1 VVVVSCAAPTGGRD
15 AEIAMLA
22 FFLRLFDTSGF
33 PPRWE
38 CGAAWA
44 QEPAVGWIHIFSDLA
59 VFAAY
64 TAIPLMLLYFVF
76 HKKTGAFLPIFW
88 LFAVFILACGT
99 VHLVEATIFWHPW
112 YRLSALV
119 KLITAVASVG
129 TVVAL
134 VPQMPKFLSLRMP
147 EELEHE
153 IAERKRAEAE
163 AARANRAKGEF
174 LANMSHEIRT
184 PMNGIIGMT
193 ELALD
198 TELSAEQ
205 RRYLETVKSSGN
217 ALLSLINDILDFS
230 KIEAKK
236 LDLEEIPFVLRDD
249 LGDCMETLAFRGHAK
264 GLEIACHVRP
274 DVPDHLIGDPGRLRQ
289 VIVNLV
295 GNAIKFTQAGE
306 VVVQVATKERHD
318 DHVVLAFSITDTGIG
333 IPRDKQARMF
343 EAFEQAD
350 SSTTREYGGTGLG
363 LAISKQLVE
372 LMHGEIGI
380 ESDVGKGTT
389 FRFTARFKLQPKPA
403 AGRDSHL
410 DYLQGLRVLVVD
422 DNETNRFILQ
432 EITNVWGMTPTVA
445 TSVDEAIAALEK
457 ARSDGQPIQ
466 LVLTDM
472 YMPRRDGFALI
483 EWLRARPEYAD
494 VRVMIL
500 SSGPTADH
508 RARAKELHVASYL
521 TKPVRQST
529 LFDAIATALGPAEL
543 LPAAPAAAPASE
555 LAQVAR
561 PLQILLAEDNPV
573 NQMTATTMFEKL
585 GHAVVVANNGRQAI
599 DKLNEQAFDVVFMD
613 VQMPEMDGVTATGEI
628 RKQEQAT
635 GKHIP
640 IVAMT
645 AHAMKG
651 DKEKCLEAGM
661 DDYVSKPIRRKDL
674 AEVIARI
681 VERFLTPA
689 AENGESA
696 DAPAAYAN
704 EGSRMILDEA
714 ALLEECDNDKSML
727 IRMVEIFDRDA
738 RDRLPRLR
746 EVVRSGDAEAV
757 KQEAHALKGGIG
769 AFYARAAY
777 DTAYVLEKMG
787 ADGNLSNAQTTL
799 QTLESQLQ
807 SLRQKLDELIRG

>member
-1 VVVVSCAAPTGGRD
+1 MPCGSRLSSARGEAIRGRPRGRVPIAAARSAGLPRPAAEI
-15 AEIAMLA
+15 AEIAMLE
-22 FFLRLFDTSGF
+22 FFSRLFDTSGF
-33 PPRWE
+33 PARWN
-38 CGAAWA
+38 CGSAWA
-44 QEPAVGWIHIFSDLA
+44 QEPAVGWIHIVSDLA

-64 TAIPLMLLYFVF
+64 TAIPVMLLYFVF

-99 VHLVEATIFWHPW
+99 GHLVEATLFWHPW

-119 KLITAVASVG
+119 KLVTAGASVA

-249 LGDCMETLAFRGHAK
+249 LGDCIETLAFRGHAK

-289 VIVNLV
+289 VVVNLV

-306 VVVQVATKERHD
+306 VVVQVGTKERQD
-318 DHVVLAFSITDTGIG
+318 DNVVLEFTITDTGIG
-333 IPRDKQARMF
+333 IPKDKQARMF

-350 SSTTREYGGTGLG
+350 TSTTREYGGTGLG
-363 LAISKQLVE
+363 LAISKQLVV
-372 LMHGEIGI
+372 LMQGEIAI
-380 ESDVGKGTT
+380 ESELGKGTT
-389 FRFTARFKLQPKPA
+389 FRFTARFKLQPMPA
-403 AGRDSHL
+403 ADRRQSQQ

-432 EITNVWGMTPTVA
+432 EITSVWGLKPAVA
-445 TSVDEAIAALEK
+445 SSVDEAIATLEE
-457 ARSDGQPIQ
+457 AQSSGQPIQ

-483 EWLRARPEYAD
+483 EWLRASPAYAD
-494 VRVMIL
+494 VRVIIL
-500 SSGPTADH
+500 SSGPTPEH
-508 RARAKELHVASYL
+508 RARAKEMHVASYL

-529 LFDAIATALGPAEL
+529 LFDAIATAIGPAEV
-543 LPAAPAAAPASE
+543 LPVAPAAVAPDHGG
-555 LAQVAR
+555 R

-573 NQMTATTMFEKL
+573 NQMTATTMLEKL
-585 GHAVVVANNGRQAI
+585 GHAGELANNGHQAN
-599 DKLNEQAFDVVFMD
+599 DKINEQKFDVVFMD

-628 RKQEQAT
+628 RKREQAT
-635 GKHIP
+635 GRHIP

-674 AEVIARI
+674 ADVLARI
-681 VERFLTPA
+681 VERFLTEAPADGEPA
-689 AENGESA
+689 AA
-696 DAPAAYAN
+696 AATDAH
-704 EGSRMILDEA
+704 EGSRMILDEE
-714 ALLEECDNDKSML
+714 ALLEECDNDK
-727 IRMVEIFDRDA
+727 
-738 RDRLPRLR
+738 
-746 EVVRSGDAEAV
+746 
-757 KQEAHALKGGIG
+757 
-769 AFYARAAY
+769 
-777 DTAYVLEKMG
+777 T
-787 ADGNLSNAQTTL
+787 
-799 QTLESQLQ
+799 
-807 SLRQKLDELIRG
+807 

>member
-1 VVVVSCAAPTGGRD
+1 
-15 AEIAMLA
+15 MLA
-22 FFLRLFDTSGF
+22 SIWQLFDTSGF
-33 PPRWE
+33 PRRWD
-38 CGAAWA
+38 CGTGWTE
-44 QEPAVGWIHIFSDLA
+44 EPLVGWIHVGSDLA

-64 TAIPLMLLYFVF
+64 TAIPLMLLYFIF

-112 YRLSALV
+112 YRLSAVV
-119 KLITAVASVG
+119 KLITAIASVA
-129 TVVAL
+129 TVAAL

-147 EELEHE
+147 EELERE

-249 LGDCMETLAFRGHAK
+249 LGDCIETLAFRGHAK

-295 GNAIKFTQAGE
+295 GNAIKFTHAGE
-306 VVVQVATKERHD
+306 VVVHVRARERRD
-318 DHVVLAFSITDTGIG
+318 DHVVLDFSIKDTGIG
-333 IPRDKQARMF
+333 IPKDKQARMF

-350 SSTTREYGGTGLG
+350 TSTTREYGGTGLG

-372 LMHGEIGI
+372 LMQGEISI
-380 ESDVGKGTT
+380 ESAPGQGTT
-389 FRFTARFKLQPKPA
+389 FHFTTRFKLQPKA
-403 AGRDSHL
+403 ATDRRPQQE
-410 DYLQGLRVLVVD
+410 YLQGLRVLVVD

-432 EITNVWGMTPTVA
+432 EITNVWGMKPTMA
-445 TSVDEAIAALEK
+445 SSVDEAIVILEQGK
-457 ARSDGQPIQ
+457 ARGEPIE

-483 EWLRARPEYAD
+483 EWLRSRPEYAN

-500 SSGPTADH
+500 SSGPTAEH
-508 RARAKELHVASYL
+508 RARAKEMHVASYL

-529 LFDAIATALGPAEL
+529 LFDAIATAIGPPEL
-543 LPAAPAAAPASE
+543 LTAAPAAAPAADQSPT
-555 LAQVAR
+555 VR
-561 PLQILLAEDNPV
+561 PLQVLLAEDNPV
-573 NQMTATTMFEKL
+573 NQLTATTMLEKL
-585 GHAVVVANNGRQAI
+585 GHTVVVANNGRQAI
-599 DKLNEQAFDVVFMD
+599 DKLNEQKFDIVFMD

-628 RKQEQAT
+628 RKGEKAT
-635 GKHIP
+635 GKHMP

-674 AEVIARI
+674 AEVITRI
-681 VERFLTPA
+681 VERFLIEKPT
-689 AENGESA
+689 NGQSA
-696 DAPAAYAN
+696 DTTDTR
-704 EGSRMILDEA
+704 GGGQMILDEE
-714 ALLEECDNDKSML
+714 ALLEECDNDKGML
-727 IRMVEIFDRDA
+727 RRMVEIFDRDA
-738 RDRLPRLR
+738 RERLPRLR
-746 EVVRSGDAEAV
+746 EAVKTGDAVTV

-769 AFYARAAY
+769 TFYAKEAY
-777 DTAYVLEKMG
+777 DTAYDLERMG
-787 ADGNLSNAQTTL
+787 GDGKLTNAQATL

-807 SLRQKLDELIRG
+807 TLRKRLDELIQS

>member
-1 VVVVSCAAPTGGRD
+1 
-15 AEIAMLA
+15 MLE
-22 FFLRLFDTSGF
+22 FFWRLFDTSGF

-99 VHLVEATIFWHPW
+99 VHLVEATLFWHPW

-119 KLITAVASVG
+119 KLITAGASVA
-129 TVVAL
+129 TVGAL
-134 VPQMPKFLSLRMP
+134 VPQMPKFLALRMP
-147 EELEHE
+147 QELERE
-153 IAERKRAEAE
+153 IAERKRAEAD

-198 TELSAEQ
+198 TDLSAEQ
-205 RRYLETVKSSGN
+205 RRYLETVKSSGS

-249 LGDCMETLAFRGHAK
+249 LGECIETLAFRGHAK

-295 GNAIKFTQAGE
+295 GNAIKFTNAGE
-306 VVVQVATKERHD
+306 VVVYVRTRERHD
-318 DHVVLAFSITDTGIG
+318 DNVVLEFSITDTGIG
-333 IPRDKQARMF
+333 IPKDKQLRMF

-350 SSTTREYGGTGLG
+350 TSTTREYGGTGLG

-372 LMHGEIGI
+372 LMQGEIAI
-380 ESDVGKGTT
+380 ESELGKGTT
-389 FRFTARFKLQPKPA
+389 FRFTVRFKLQPKPA
-403 AGRDSHL
+403 ADHRESQQDS
-410 DYLQGLRVLVVD
+410 LQGLRVLVVD

-432 EITNVWGMTPTVA
+432 EITSVWGMKPAVA
-445 TSVDEAIAALEK
+445 SSVDEAVATLEK
-457 ARSDGQPIQ
+457 AQGSGQPIQ

-483 EWLRARPEYAD
+483 EWLRTRPEYAD

-500 SSGPTADH
+500 SSGPTAEH
-508 RARAKELHVASYL
+508 RARAKEMRVASYL

-529 LFDAIATALGPAEL
+529 LFDAIATAVGPAQG
-543 LPAAPAAAPASE
+543 LPVRSIPAPADVG
-555 LAQVAR
+555 QDHGGR
-561 PLQILLAEDNPV
+561 PLRILLAEDNPV
-573 NQMTATTMFEKL
+573 NQMTATTMLEKL
-585 GHAVVVANNGRQAI
+585 GHAVVVANNGREAI
-599 DKLNEQAFDVVFMD
+599 DKINEQKFDVVFMD
-613 VQMPEMDGVTATGEI
+613 VQMPEVDGVTATGEL
-628 RKQEQAT
+628 RKREQAT
-635 GKHIP
+635 GRHIP

-674 AEVIARI
+674 ADVLARI
-681 VERFLTPA
+681 VERFLTEAPADGEPA
-689 AENGESA
+689 AASA
-696 DAPAAYAN
+696 TDAN
-704 EGSRMILDEA
+704 EGGRMILDEA
-714 ALLEECDNDKSML
+714 ALLEECDNDKAL
-727 IRMVEIFDRDA
+727 LRRMVEIFDRDA
-738 RDRLPRLR
+738 GERLPRLR
-746 EVVRSGDAEAV
+746 EAIRAGTAEAV
-757 KQEAHALKGGIG
+757 KQDAHALKGGIG
-769 AFYARAAY
+769 TFYAKAAY
-777 DTAYVLEKMG
+777 DTAYALEKMG
-787 ADGNLSNAQTTL
+787 ADGNLSNARATL
-799 QTLESQLQ
+799 QTLEGELQ
-807 SLRQKLDELIRG
+807 SLRQRLDELIQS

>member
-1 VVVVSCAAPTGGRD
+1 
-15 AEIAMLA
+15 MLA
-22 FFLRLFDTSGF
+22 FFLELFDTSGF
-33 PPRWE
+33 PPRWD
-38 CGAAWA
+38 CGTAWA
-44 QEPAVGWIHIFSDLA
+44 LEPAVGWIHIFSDLA

-119 KLITAVASVG
+119 KLITAVASVA
-129 TVVAL
+129 TVMAL

-163 AARANRAKGEF
+163 AARANRAKGDF

-205 RRYLETVKSSGN
+205 RRYLETVRSSGN

-249 LGDCMETLAFRGHAK
+249 LGDCIETLAFRGHAK

-295 GNAIKFTQAGE
+295 GNGIKFTHAGE
-306 VVVQVATKERHD
+306 VVVHVRAKQRQED
-318 DHVVLAFSITDTGIG
+318 SVVLEFSIRDTGIG
-333 IPRDKQARMF
+333 IPKEKQPRMF

-350 SSTTREYGGTGLG
+350 TSTTREYGGTGLG

-372 LMHGEIGI
+372 LMHGQIGI
-380 ESDVGKGTT
+380 ESEAGKGTT
-389 FRFTARFKLQPKPA
+389 FHFTARFKLQPKPA
-403 AGRDSHL
+403 ADRRQSQQ
-410 DYLQGLRVLVVD
+410 DYLQGLRLLVVD

-432 EITNVWGMTPTVA
+432 EITNVWGMKPAVA
-445 TSVDEAIAALEK
+445 SGVDEAIAILEQAK
-457 ARSDGQPIQ
+457 AGGQPIE

-483 EWLRARPEYAD
+483 EWLRGRPEYAD

-500 SSGPTADH
+500 SSGPTAEH
-508 RARAKELHVASYL
+508 RARAREMQVVSYL

-529 LFDAIATALGPAEL
+529 LFDAIATAIGPAG
-543 LPAAPAAAPASE
+543 ATAPAAAAAAVE
-555 LAQVAR
+555 QNHAVR

-585 GHAVVVANNGRQAI
+585 GHAVVVANDGRQALA
-599 DKLNEQAFDVVFMD
+599 KLNEQKFDIVFMD

-628 RKQEQAT
+628 RKSENLT
-635 GKHIP
+635 GRHIP

-674 AEVIARI
+674 ADVIARI
-681 VERFLTPA
+681 VARFLTEVPA
-689 AENGESA
+689 NGQSTAASA
-696 DAPAAYAN
+696 TDAH
-704 EGSRMILDEA
+704 EGDPMILDEA
-714 ALLEECDNDKSML
+714 ALLEECDNDKGML
-727 IRMVEIFDRDA
+727 RRMVEIFDRDA
-738 RDRLPRLR
+738 RERLPRLR
-746 EVVRSGDAEAV
+746 EAVRTGAAV
-757 KQEAHALKGGIG
+757 TVNQEAHALKGGIG
-769 AFYARAAY
+769 TFYAKAAY
-777 DTAYVLEKMG
+777 DTAYALEKMG
-787 ADGNLSNAQTTL
+787 ADGNLSNDAEATL
-799 QTLESQLQ
+799 HTLESQLQ
-807 SLRQKLDELIRG
+807 SLRQKLDELIQS

>member
-1 VVVVSCAAPTGGRD
+1 
-15 AEIAMLA
+15 MFA
-22 FFLRLFDTSGF
+22 FFSRLFDTSGF
-33 PPRWE
+33 PARWY
-38 CGAAWA
+38 CGDAWA
-44 QEPAVGWIHIFSDLA
+44 REPMVGWIHIVSDLA

-76 HKKTGAFLPIFW
+76 HKKTGIFLPIFW

-99 VHLVEATIFWHPW
+99 VHLVEAIIFWHPW

-119 KLITAVASVG
+119 KLITAVASVA
-129 TVVAL
+129 TVAAL
-134 VPQMPKFLSLRMP
+134 APAMPKFLSLRMP
-147 EELEHE
+147 QELEHE
-153 IAERKRAEAE
+153 IAERKRAEA
-163 AARANRAKGEF
+163 AAAQANRAKGEF

-193 ELALD
+193 DLALD

-236 LDLEEIPFVLRDD
+236 LDLEEVPFVLRDD
-249 LGDCMETLAFRGHAK
+249 LSECIETLAFRGHAK

-274 DVPDHLIGDPGRLRQ
+274 DVPDHLLGDPGRLRQ

-295 GNAIKFTQAGE
+295 GNAIKFTHAGE
-306 VVVQVATKERHD
+306 VVVHVVVKERHD
-318 DHVVLAFSITDTGIG
+318 DYVVLGFSITDTGIG
-333 IPRDKQARMF
+333 IPKHKQARMF

-350 SSTTREYGGTGLG
+350 TSTTREYGGTGLG

-380 ESDVGKGTT
+380 DSEVNKGTT
-389 FRFTARFKLQPKPA
+389 FHFTARFKLQPKPP
-403 AGRDSHL
+403 AGRDSQP

-432 EITNVWGMTPTVA
+432 EITNVWGMKPTVA
-445 TSVDEAIAALEK
+445 TGVDEAIAALEE
-457 ARSDGQPIQ
+457 AQSNGQPIQ

-483 EWLRARPEYAD
+483 EWLRARPEYAN

-500 SSGPTADH
+500 SSGPTAEH
-508 RARAKELHVASYL
+508 RARARELRVASYL

-529 LFDAIATALGPAEL
+529 LFDAIATALGPAEV
-543 LPAAPAAAPASE
+543 LPAAPAAAPVPA
-555 LAQVAR
+555 LAAAR
-561 PLQILLAEDNPV
+561 ALQILLAEDNPV

-585 GHAVVVANNGRQAI
+585 GHVVVVANNGRQAI

-651 DKEKCLEAGM
+651 DKEKCLAAGM
-661 DDYVSKPIRRKDL
+661 DDYVAKPIRRKDL
-674 AEVIARI
+674 SEVLARI

-689 AENGESA
+689 TANEEPAAAAGA
-696 DAPAAYAN
+696 DAN
-704 EGSRMILDEA
+704 EDKGMILDEE

-727 IRMVEIFDRDA
+727 GRMVEIFDRDN

-746 EVVRSGDAEAV
+746 EAVRSGDAVAV
-757 KQEAHALKGGIG
+757 KEEAHALKGGIG
-769 AFYARAAY
+769 AFYAKAAY
-777 DTAYVLEKMG
+777 ETAYVLEKMG
-787 ADGNLSNAQTTL
+787 ADGNLSNAQATL

-807 SLRQKLDELIRG
+807 SLRRKLDELIQS

>member
-1 VVVVSCAAPTGGRD
+1 
-15 AEIAMLA
+15 MLA
-22 FFLRLFDTSGF
+22 FFSWLFDTSGF
-33 PPRWE
+33 PPRWD

-44 QEPAVGWIHIFSDLA
+44 EEPAVGWIHIFSDLA

-64 TAIPLMLLYFVF
+64 TAIPVMLLYFVF
-76 HKKTGAFLPIFW
+76 RKKTGAFLPIFW

-99 VHLVEATIFWHPW
+99 VHLVEATLFWYPW

-119 KLITAVASVG
+119 KLITGVASVA

-163 AARANRAKGEF
+163 AARANHAKGEF

-249 LGDCMETLAFRGHAK
+249 LGDCIETLAFRGHAK
-264 GLEIACHVRP
+264 GLEIACHVKP

-295 GNAIKFTQAGE
+295 GNAIKFTLAGE
-306 VVVQVATKERHD
+306 VVVQVGTKERQD
-318 DHVVLAFSITDTGIG
+318 DNVFLEFSITDTGIG
-333 IPRDKQARMF
+333 IPKEKQARMF

-350 SSTTREYGGTGLG
+350 TSTTREYGGTGLG

-380 ESDVGKGTT
+380 ESEVGKGTI

-403 AGRDSHL
+403 ANRRESQQ

-432 EITNVWGMTPTVA
+432 EITSVWGMKPA
-445 TSVDEAIAALEK
+445 GASGVDEAIATLERAQSIGK
-457 ARSDGQPIQ
+457 PIQ

-483 EWLRARPEYAD
+483 EWLRSKPEYAD
-494 VRVMIL
+494 VKVMIL
-500 SSGPTADH
+500 SSGPTAEH
-508 RARAKELHVASYL
+508 RARAKEMHVASYM

-529 LFDAIATALGPAEL
+529 LFDAIATAIGPAEM
-543 LPAAPAAAPASE
+543 LPAVPATAPAA
-555 LAQVAR
+555 VALDHGGH

-573 NQMTATTMFEKL
+573 NQMTATTMLEKL

-599 DKLNEQAFDVVFMD
+599 DKINEQKFDIVFMD
-613 VQMPEMDGVTATGEI
+613 VQMPEMDGMAATGEI
-628 RKQEQAT
+628 RKREQAT
-635 GKHIP
+635 ERHIP

-674 AEVIARI
+674 ADVIARI
-681 VERFLTPA
+681 VERFLTEAP
-689 AENGESA
+689 ENGELAAASA
-696 DAPAAYAN
+696 TDAN
-704 EGSRMILDEA
+704 EGSQMILDEA
-714 ALLEECDNDKSML
+714 ALLEECDNDKALLS
-727 IRMVEIFDRDA
+727 RMVEIFDRDA
-738 RDRLPRLR
+738 RERLPRLR
-746 EVVRSGDAEAV
+746 EAVRAGTAVAV

-769 AFYARAAY
+769 TFFAKAAY
-777 DTAYVLEKMG
+777 DTAYALEKMG
-787 ADGNLSNAQTTL
+787 ADGNLSDAQATL

-807 SLRQKLDELIRG
+807 TLRQKLDELIRP

>member
-1 VVVVSCAAPTGGRD
+1 
-15 AEIAMLA
+15 MLM
-22 FFLRLFDTSGF
+22 FFSKLFDTSGF
-33 PPRWE
+33 PPRWQ
-38 CGAAWA
+38 CGSAWA
-44 QEPAVGWIHIFSDLA
+44 EEPMVGWMHILSDLA

-76 HKKTGAFLPIFW
+76 HKKTGVFLPIFW
-88 LFAVFILACGT
+88 LFAVFILACGC

-112 YRLSALV
+112 YRLSALI
-119 KLITAVASVG
+119 KLITAVASVA

-153 IAERKRAEAE
+153 ITERKLAEAA
-163 AARANRAKGEF
+163 AARANQAKGEF

-198 TELSAEQ
+198 TELTLEQ

-230 KIEAKK
+230 KIEARK
-236 LDLEEIPFVLRDD
+236 LDLEEVPFTLRDD

-264 GLEIACHVRP
+264 GLEIACHVKP

-289 VIVNLV
+289 IVVNLV
-295 GNAIKFTQAGE
+295 GNAIKFTPAGE
-306 VVVQVATKERHD
+306 VVVHVGTKKREA
-318 DHVVLAFSITDTGIG
+318 DHVVLEFSITDTGIG
-333 IPRDKQARMF
+333 IPKDKQARMF

-350 SSTTREYGGTGLG
+350 TSTTREYGGTGLG

-372 LMHGEIGI
+372 LMHGDIGI
-380 ESDVGKGTT
+380 ESDIGKGTT
-389 FRFTARFKLQPKPA
+389 FHFTAAFKLQPKLPA
-403 AGRDSHL
+403 SRHESMRE
-410 DYLQGLRVLVVD
+410 YLQGLKVLVVD

-432 EITNVWGMTPTVA
+432 EMTSVWGMSPAVA
-445 TSVDEAIAALEK
+445 TSVDEAIEEIEK
-457 ARSDGQPIQ
+457 AQRNGQPIQ

-472 YMPRRDGFALI
+472 YMPRRDGFDLI
-483 EWLRARPEYAD
+483 EWLRSRPEYAETK
-494 VRVMIL
+494 VMIL
-500 SSGPTADH
+500 SSGPTSEH
-508 RARAKELHVASYL
+508 RTRARELNVASYL

-529 LFDAIATALGPAEL
+529 LFDAIATAMGPSEAL
-543 LPAAPAAAPASE
+543 TAMPASVPVD
-555 LAQVAR
+555 ADQTVR
-561 PLQILLAEDNPV
+561 PLQVLLAEDNPV
-573 NQMTATTMFEKL
+573 NQMTATTMLQKL
-585 GHAVVVANNGRQAI
+585 GHTVVVANNGRQAI
-599 DKLNEQAFDVVFMD
+599 EKINEQKFDIVFMD
-613 VQMPEMDGVTATGEI
+613 VQMPEMDGTAATGAI
-628 RKQEQAT
+628 RQSEQAT

-681 VERFLTPA
+681 AERFLNADQAKEQA
-689 AENGESA
+689 AESSP
-696 DAPAAYAN
+696 DAHEN
-704 EGSRMILDEA
+704 STMILDEA
-714 ALLEECDNDKSML
+714 SLLVECDDDREL
-727 IRMVEIFDRDA
+727 LGRMVEIFDRDA
-738 RDRLPRLR
+738 QGRLPKLR
-746 EVVRSGDAEAV
+746 EAVRSGNAVVV

-769 AFYARAAY
+769 TFFASEAY
-777 DTAYVLEKMG
+777 DTAYALEKMG
-787 ADGNLSNAQTTL
+787 TDGRLDEAETTL
-799 QTLESQLQ
+799 RTLEHQLQ
-807 SLRQKLDELIRG
+807 RLRQKLDELIRS

>member
-1 VVVVSCAAPTGGRD
+1 
-15 AEIAMLA
+15 MLT
-22 FFLRLFDTSGF
+22 FLSQLFDTSGF
-33 PPRWE
+33 PPRWD
-38 CGAAWA
+38 CGTGWA
-44 QEPAVGWIHIFSDLA
+44 DAPAVGWIHIFSDLA

-76 HKKTGAFLPIFW
+76 QKKTGAFLPIFW

-99 VHLVEATIFWHPW
+99 VHLVEATLFWHPW

-119 KLITAVASVG
+119 KAITAVASVA
-129 TVVAL
+129 TVGAL

-147 EELEHE
+147 QELEHE

-198 TELSAEQ
+198 TELNAEQ
-205 RRYLETVKSSGN
+205 RRYLETVRSSGN

-264 GLEIACHVRP
+264 GLEIACHVKP

-295 GNAIKFTQAGE
+295 GNAIKFTHTGE
-306 VVVQVATKERHD
+306 VVVHVSTKERQD
-318 DHVVLAFSITDTGIG
+318 DAVVLVFSITDTGIG
-333 IPRDKQARMF
+333 IPKDKQARLF

-350 SSTTREYGGTGLG
+350 TSTTREYGGTGLG

-372 LMHGEIGI
+372 LMNGEIGI
-380 ESDVGKGTT
+380 ESEVGKGTT
-389 FRFTARFKLQPKPA
+389 FRFMARFKLQPKPA
-403 AGRDSHL
+403 ADPRKSHQ
-410 DYLQGLRVLVVD
+410 DYLQELPVLVVD

-432 EITNVWGMTPTVA
+432 EITSVWGMKPTAVS
-445 TSVDEAIAALEK
+445 SVDEAIATLEQ
-457 ARSDGQPIQ
+457 AQSSGRPIQ

-472 YMPRRDGFALI
+472 YMPKRDGFALI

-500 SSGPTADH
+500 SSGPTPEH

-529 LFDAIATALGPAEL
+529 LFDAIATAIGPAEL
-543 LPAAPAAAPASE
+543 LPTSPTPAASTG
-555 LAQVAR
+555 LDHGSR
-561 PLQILLAEDNPV
+561 PLDILLAEDNPV

-599 DKLNEQAFDVVFMD
+599 EKIDEQKFDVVFMD
-613 VQMPEMDGVTATGEI
+613 VQMPEMDGLTATSEI
-628 RKQEQAT
+628 RKREQGT
-635 GKHIP
+635 GRHIP

-651 DKEKCLEAGM
+651 DKEKCLDAGM

-674 AEVIARI
+674 ADALARI
-681 VERFLTPA
+681 VERFLNETPSDRELGA
-689 AENGESA
+689 ASA
-696 DAPAAYAN
+696 NDVN
-704 EGSRMILDEA
+704 ERSRMILDEA
-714 ALLEECDNDKSML
+714 ALLEECDNDKAL
-727 IRMVEIFDRDA
+727 LRRMVEIFERDA
-738 RDRLPRLR
+738 RERLPRLHEAVGAGAA
-746 EVVRSGDAEAV
+746 EVV

-769 AFYARAAY
+769 TFYAKAAY
-777 DTAYVLEKMG
+777 DSAHALEKMG
-787 ADGNLSNAQTTL
+787 SDGNLSNARTTL
-799 QTLESQLQ
+799 QTLENQLR
-807 SLRQKLDELIRG
+807 SLREKLDELIQS

>member
-1 VVVVSCAAPTGGRD
+1 
-15 AEIAMLA
+15 MLA
-22 FFLRLFDTSGF
+22 FFLKLFDTSGF
-33 PPRWE
+33 PPRWD
-38 CGAAWA
+38 CGTAWA
-44 QEPAVGWIHIFSDLA
+44 QEPAVGWIHVLSDLA

-119 KLITAVASVG
+119 KLITAVASVT
-129 TVVAL
+129 TVMAL

-153 IAERKRAEAE
+153 IVERKRAEAE
-163 AARANRAKGEF
+163 AARANRAKGDF

-193 ELALD
+193 DLALD

-205 RRYLETVKSSGN
+205 RRYLETVRSSGN
-217 ALLSLINDILDFS
+217 ALLGLINDILDFS

-249 LGDCMETLAFRGHAK
+249 LGDCIETLAFRGHAK

-274 DVPDHLIGDPGRLRQ
+274 DVPDHLMGDPGRLRQ

-295 GNAIKFTQAGE
+295 GNAIKFTHAGE
-306 VVVQVATKERHD
+306 VVVHVGTKERQD
-318 DHVVLAFSITDTGIG
+318 DSVVLEFSIRDTGIG
-333 IPRDKQARMF
+333 IPKEKQPRMF

-350 SSTTREYGGTGLG
+350 TSTTREYGGTGLG

-372 LMHGEIGI
+372 LMHGDIGI
-380 ESDVGKGTT
+380 ESEVGKGTT

-403 AGRDSHL
+403 ANRRQSQQ

-432 EITNVWGMTPTVA
+432 EITNVWGMKPAVA
-445 TSVDEAIAALEK
+445 SGVDEAIAILEQAK
-457 ARSDGQPIQ
+457 ASGQPIE

-500 SSGPTADH
+500 SSGPTAEH
-508 RARAKELHVASYL
+508 RTRAREMRVASYL

-529 LFDAIATALGPAEL
+529 LFDAIATAIGPAEV
-543 LPAAPAAAPASE
+543 ATTAARAPAGVEQDRA
-555 LAQVAR
+555 VR
-561 PLQILLAEDNPV
+561 PLKILLAEDNPV

-585 GHAVVVANNGRQAI
+585 GHAVVVANDGRQALDRI
-599 DKLNEQAFDVVFMD
+599 NEQKFDIVFMD
-613 VQMPEMDGVTATGEI
+613 VQMPEMDGLAATGEI
-628 RKQEQAT
+628 RKSEKST
-635 GKHIP
+635 HRHIP

-674 AEVIARI
+674 TDVIARI
-681 VERFLTPA
+681 VERFLT
-689 AENGESA
+689 E
-696 DAPAAYAN
+696 APATEQSLAASATDAH
-704 EGSRMILDEA
+704 EGGQMILDESA
-714 ALLEECDNDKSML
+714 A
-727 IRMVEIFDRDA
+727 
-738 RDRLPRLR
+738 PGG
-746 EVVRSGDAEAV
+746 VRQRQGDASP
-757 KQEAHALKGGIG
+757 HGGDLRPRCRSAAAKAARG
-769 AFYARAAY
+769 GTHRRCRYRAARGPRPQRRHRY
-777 DTAYVLEKMG
+777 L
-787 ADGNLSNAQTTL
+787 LRQR
-799 QTLESQLQ
+799 
-807 SLRQKLDELIRG
+807 SLRHGLRAGKDGSRRQPEQRPGDSARPREPIADLTPETR

>member
-1 VVVVSCAAPTGGRD
+1 
-15 AEIAMLA
+15 MLA
-22 FFLRLFDTSGF
+22 FFSQLFDTSGF
-33 PPRWE
+33 PPRWD

-44 QEPAVGWIHIFSDLA
+44 EEPAVGWIHIFSDLA

-64 TAIPLMLLYFVF
+64 TAIPVMLLYFVF

-99 VHLVEATIFWHPW
+99 VHLVEAIIFWHPW

-119 KLITAVASVG
+119 KLITAVASVA
-129 TVVAL
+129 TVTAL

-249 LGDCMETLAFRGHAK
+249 LGDCIETLAFRGHAK
-264 GLEIACHVRP
+264 GLEIACHVKP

-295 GNAIKFTQAGE
+295 GNAIKFTHAGE
-306 VVVQVATKERHD
+306 IVVRVGTKERQD
-318 DHVVLAFSITDTGIG
+318 DTVVLEFSITDTGIG
-333 IPRDKQARMF
+333 IPKDKQARLF
-343 EAFEQAD
+343 KVFEQAD
-350 SSTTREYGGTGLG
+350 TSTTREYGGTGLG

-380 ESDVGKGTT
+380 ESEVGKGTT
-389 FRFTARFKLQPKPA
+389 FHFTARFKLQPKPA
-403 AGRDSHL
+403 TDRRESQQ

-432 EITNVWGMTPTVA
+432 EITSVWGMKPAVA
-445 TSVDEAIAALEK
+445 SGVDEAIATLEK
-457 ARSDGQPIQ
+457 AQSSGQPIQ

-483 EWLRARPEYAD
+483 EWLRASPEYAD

-500 SSGPTADH
+500 SSGPTAEH
-508 RARAKELHVASYL
+508 RARATEMHVASYL

-529 LFDAIATALGPAEL
+529 LFDAIATAIGPAEV
-543 LPAAPAAAPASE
+543 LPVAPAAVG
-555 LAQVAR
+555 QDHGGR

-573 NQMTATTMFEKL
+573 NQMTATTMLEKL
-585 GHAVVVANNGRQAI
+585 GHAVVVANNGLQAI
-599 DKLNEQAFDVVFMD
+599 DKINEQKFDVVFMD

-628 RKQEQAT
+628 RKREQAT
-635 GKHIP
+635 GRHIP

-674 AEVIARI
+674 ADVLARI
-681 VERFLTPA
+681 VERFLSEALANGEPA
-689 AENGESA
+689 AASA
-696 DAPAAYAN
+696 TDAN

-714 ALLEECDNDKSML
+714 ALLEECDNDKAL
-727 IRMVEIFDRDA
+727 ISRMVEIFDRDA
-738 RDRLPRLR
+738 RERLPRLR
-746 EVVRSGDAEAV
+746 EAVRAGTAVAV
-757 KQEAHALKGGIG
+757 KEEAHALKGGIG
-769 AFYARAAY
+769 TFYAKAAY
-777 DTAYVLEKMG
+777 DTAYALEKMG
-787 ADGNLSNAQTTL
+787 ADGNLGNAQATL

-807 SLRQKLDELIRG
+807 SLRQKLDELIQS

>member
-1 VVVVSCAAPTGGRD
+1 
-15 AEIAMLA
+15 MLA
-22 FFLRLFDTSGF
+22 FMLELFDTTGF
-33 PPRWE
+33 PRRWD
-38 CGAAWA
+38 CGTAWA
-44 QEPAVGWIHIFSDLA
+44 QEPMVGWIHVFSDLA

-64 TAIPLMLLYFVF
+64 TAIPLMLLYFIF

-112 YRLSALV
+112 YRLSALM
-119 KLITAVASVG
+119 KLITAVASVA
-129 TVVAL
+129 TVAAL

-147 EELEHE
+147 EELERE

-205 RRYLETVKSSGN
+205 RRYMETVKSSGN

-236 LDLEEIPFVLRDD
+236 LDLEEVPFVLRDD
-249 LGDCMETLAFRGHAK
+249 LGDCIETLAFRGHAK

-295 GNAIKFTQAGE
+295 GNAIKFTHAGE
-306 VVVQVATKERHD
+306 VVVHVRARERRD
-318 DHVVLAFSITDTGIG
+318 DSVILEFSIKDTGIG

-350 SSTTREYGGTGLG
+350 TSTTREYGGTGLG

-380 ESDVGKGTT
+380 ESEAGKGTN

-403 AGRDSHL
+403 ADRRHSQQ

-432 EITNVWGMTPTVA
+432 EITNVWGMKPAVA
-445 TSVDEAIAALEK
+445 CSVDEAIAILEQGK
-457 ARSDGQPIQ
+457 VSGEPIE

-483 EWLRARPEYAD
+483 EWLRSRPEYAD

-500 SSGPTADH
+500 SSGPTAEH
-508 RARAKELHVASYL
+508 RARAKEMHVASYL

-529 LFDAIATALGPAEL
+529 LFDAIATAIGPPEVLAAA
-543 LPAAPAAAPASE
+543 PTAAPAAVASDQE
-555 LAQVAR
+555 VR

-573 NQMTATTMFEKL
+573 NQLTATTMFEKL

-599 DKLNEQAFDVVFMD
+599 DKINEQAFDIVFMD

-628 RKQEQAT
+628 RRSEKTT

-674 AEVIARI
+674 AEVVARI
-681 VERFLTPA
+681 VVRFLTKAPTNGQSA
-689 AENGESA
+689 AASA
-696 DAPAAYAN
+696 TDAY
-704 EGSRMILDEA
+704 EGDQMILDEE
-714 ALLEECDNDKSML
+714 ALLEECDNDKGML
-727 IRMVEIFDRDA
+727 RRMVEIFDRDA

-746 EVVRSGDAEAV
+746 EAV
-757 KQEAHALKGGIG
+757 KTGAAVTVKEEAHALKGGIG
-769 AFYARAAY
+769 TFYATAAY
-777 DTAYVLEKMG
+777 DTAYDLEKMG
-787 ADGNLSNAQTTL
+787 GDGNLTSAAATL
-799 QTLESQLQ
+799 QTLERQLQ
-807 SLRQKLDELIRG
+807 TLRKRLDELIQS